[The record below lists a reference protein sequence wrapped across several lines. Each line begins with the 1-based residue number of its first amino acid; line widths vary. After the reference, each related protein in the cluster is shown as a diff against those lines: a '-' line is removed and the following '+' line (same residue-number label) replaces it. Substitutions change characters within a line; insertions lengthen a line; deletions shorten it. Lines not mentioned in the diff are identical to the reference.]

1 LTADMATGT
10 DPTSGG
16 VFDSKMI
23 GGSVDVLDG
32 MTDEQVKEL
41 QEKEKRDKAALDEL
55 SREQDRKL
63 DELAQSTDA
72 QANVENRETAEVV
85 EEVIER
91 MDSCAERVS
100 ASIQADLE
108 KKKDLQEKIKQAEE
122 DGDEEEANRLLA
134 ELGSTDDAIKAKI
147 DGEAA
152 D

>member
-1 LTADMATGT
+1 MATGT

>member
-1 LTADMATGT
+1 MTADMATGT
-10 DPTSGG
+10 DPIGG

-32 MTDEQVKEL
+32 MTDEQVNEL

-63 DELAQSTDA
+63 DELAKSTDA

-108 KKKDLQEKIKQAEE
+108 KKKELQEKIKQAEE